1 MNTKHRLFVLLLG
14 AGFLCAPL
22 LRAQEDP
29 TKDPDLQEMLKQAQE
44 LQKESGSTKTKIKM
58 SDLQKQAAEI
68 QAEQKQ
74 EEAREKAALQ
84 QQLVAPG
91 PVSLPAWTPATPQ
104 FHQTSSPAKKIV
116 DDEVRVTMT
125 GTSSL
130 TPDEL
135 AEAWIAAV
143 AQKPINHVLNTN
155 TTNGDKST
163 TLFLD
168 SREGPREKVRM
179 HASRPVGAKVTE
191 VEVSS
196 ALPKPGEESD

>member
-1 MNTKHRLFVLLLG
+1 
-14 AGFLCAPL
+14 
-22 LRAQEDP
+22 
-29 TKDPDLQEMLKQAQE
+29 
-44 LQKESGSTKTKIKM
+44 
-58 SDLQKQAAEI
+58 
-68 QAEQKQ
+68 
-74 EEAREKAALQ
+74 
-84 QQLVAPG
+84 
-91 PVSLPAWTPATPQ
+91 
-104 FHQTSSPAKKIV
+104 
-116 DDEVRVTMT
+116 MT

-168 SREGPREKVRM
+168 SREGPQEKVRM